1 MASSGCVASP
11 PSRNKTT
18 MSRSS
23 SSAFA
28 SSSSSF
34 APRSSTFLTR
44 SSSPTHLSLIGSRLR
59 APSSSSPSPSTPS
72 TSTSMRFSIDRST
85 SPRRS
90 MSVTKQTN
98 NAVSSNKRMCMCAPT
113 KHPGSFRCAYHK
125 RLAEQQKNRAASPG
139 LQSSSTSL
147 NLRRSAMKNS
157 LVRIGG
163 VEGELV
169 KRTLTTLI
177 RPSSHQ
183 LRRREAFQPRRSRL
197 WMMSYVEVE

>member
-1 MASSGCVASP
+1 MSG
-11 PSRNKTT
+11 
-18 MSRSS
+18 SS
-23 SSAFA
+23 SPAFA

-34 APRSSTFLTR
+34 APRPSPFFTG
-44 SSSPTHLSLIGSRLR
+44 SSSPSSLSLFGRRSSPPSS
-59 APSSSSPSPSTPS
+59 PSSSSSSS
-72 TSTSMRFSIDRST
+72 SSSSMRFPIDRPT

-90 MSVTKQTN
+90 MSVANQTN

-113 KHPGSFRCAYHK
+113 THPGSFRCSYHK
-125 RLAEQQKNRAASPG
+125 RLAEKQKNRAASPSI
-139 LQSSSTSL
+139 QSSSTRL

-169 KRTLTTLI
+169 NRTLTTLI

-183 LRRREAFQPRRSRL
+183 LRRREAFQPKRSRL
-197 WMMSYVEVE
+197 WMVSHAED

>member
-1 MASSGCVASP
+1 MASSSCEVSP

-18 MSRSS
+18 TSRSS
-23 SSAFA
+23 SPAFA

-34 APRSSTFLTR
+34 ALPSSLFLTH
-44 SSSPTHLSLIGSRLR
+44 SSSPSHPSIFGRPST
-59 APSSSSPSPSTPS
+59 PSSSSSFSS
-72 TSTSMRFSIDRST
+72 SSSSVRFSIDRPP
-85 SPRRS
+85 SPQRS
-90 MSVTKQTN
+90 VAKKTN
-98 NAVSSNKRMCMCAPT
+98 NAVSSHKRMCMCSPT
-113 KHPGSFRCAYHK
+113 THPGSFRCSYHK
-125 RLAEQQKNRAASPG
+125 RLAEQQKNRAASPSI
-139 LQSSSTSL
+139 QSSSTSL

-169 KRTLTTLI
+169 KRSLTTLI

-197 WMMSYVEVE
+197 WMTEKQ

>member
-1 MASSGCVASP
+1 MASSSCVVSP

-18 MSRSS
+18 TSRSS
-23 SSAFA
+23 SPAFA

-34 APRSSTFLTR
+34 APRSSLFSNH
-44 SSSPTHLSLIGSRLR
+44 SSSPSHLSIFGRPST
-59 APSSSSPSPSTPS
+59 PSSSSSFSS
-72 TSTSMRFSIDRST
+72 SSSVRFSIDRPT
-85 SPRRS
+85 SPQRS
-90 MSVTKQTN
+90 VAKRTN
-98 NAVSSNKRMCMCAPT
+98 DAVSSNKRMCMCSPT
-113 KHPGSFRCAYHK
+113 THPGSFRCSYHK
-125 RLAEQQKNRAASPG
+125 RLAEQQKNRATSPSI
-139 LQSSSTSL
+139 QSSSTSL

-183 LRRREAFQPRRSRL
+183 LRRREAFQPRRSRF
-197 WMMSYVEVE
+197 WMTEE